1 MMEDNG
7 ISTKISMVRSGSL
20 HTLTTPSNSE
30 QNHQPNREMKPK
42 EKDRGIK
49 ITNVESDKQC
59 SISVV
64 SGCDSIKTTW
74 DIRECF
80 KQLRFN
86 KSHHL
91 GLGDI
96 RLTIAQQE
104 EICDLVE
111 QFYHC
116 R

>member
-1 MMEDNG
+1 MKEEILDIAKKLYHN
-7 ISTKISMVRSGSL
+7 
-20 HTLTTPSNSE
+20 HLTPETA
-30 QNHQPNREMKPK
+30 
-42 EKDRGIK
+42 
-49 ITNVESDKQC
+49 TNLLLDLFD
-59 SISVV
+59 V

-74 DIRECF
+74 DIRDCF
-80 KQLRFN
+80 KQLRFDKN
-86 KSHHL
+86 HHL

-111 QFYHC
+111 RFYHC